1 MSFGARIECSCTN
14 LSLFHGLFGRD
25 VEGLL
30 PHFYAL
36 KVPRPLK
43 KQLIRLLTRP
53 CPWSS
58 AGRQKVSDVK
68 LTRLCSLWQDSS
80 VSSHTANEAG
90 PEAQTLSGGSTGY
103 FRAKECATRA
113 DKFTRRLHGS
123 SVGRRT
129 PADVTETLGR
139 CHQPK
144 FVSFGN
150 DFLGDVLLNRIPIF
164 RLEDISK

>member
-113 DKFTRRLHGS
+113 DQFTRRLHGS
-123 SVGRRT
+123 SVGRSDTGGCDR
-129 PADVTETLGR
+129 DVGTLSPTKVRFFWQRLFGR
-139 CHQPK
+139 CTVKQDTN
-144 FVSFGN
+144 FSA
-150 DFLGDVLLNRIPIF
+150 
-164 RLEDISK
+164 